1 MLLNFVTFLTA
12 KFHELSIQKSQLYVR
27 IEASENAGDF
37 GFRKVKNFSATHQQ
51 GKPVGSRGI
60 RSSKIQRMP
69 GRRYGLRNITTNMM
83 ETSKQKVII
92 RK

>member
-1 MLLNFVTFLTA
+1 MDIFGCENPGV
-12 KFHELSIQKSQLYVR
+12 YVKMGVSV
-27 IEASENAGDF
+27 IERRNR
-37 GFRKVKNFSATHQQ
+37 FRKVKNFSATHQQ